1 MTKSLNE
8 ESHQKQQTIK
18 CAPMTSSVPPPSVEE
33 GYVTTDDENED
44 DDGDG
49 LLVSEFPPPPYYYK
63 DIVADELEPPPI
75 PAHLKAQRCFGEAK
89 FKQSTSNIESVNEKI
104 LDAATFVN
112 DAPSMKVFGQAIEDP
127 IYLSKSDNDQ
137 DGTPTLVEQDEEDPC
152 VIRDAMNRLN
162 HEVVS
167 CFVNLVDGL
176 VQNPKED
183 MKEKREI
190 LSNNLI
196 NMHQEANKFREHQAR
211 EILIDILQR
220 QVRERKEV
228 LDELLGQIQK
238 ANNALESIPKS

>member
-1 MTKSLNE
+1 VRYRYYIRYRQLENALRKYGVETRSANSLNF
-8 ESHQKQQTIK
+8 
-18 CAPMTSSVPPPSVEE
+18 
-33 GYVTTDDENED
+33 
-44 DDGDG
+44 
-49 LLVSEFPPPPYYYK
+49 VS
-63 DIVADELEPPPI
+63 LR
-75 PAHLKAQRCFGEAK
+75 Q
-89 FKQSTSNIESVNEKI
+89 
-104 LDAATFVN
+104 
-112 DAPSMKVFGQAIEDP
+112 DP

-137 DGTPTLVEQDEEDPC
+137 DGTPTPVEQDEEDPC

-162 HEVVS
+162 HEVVL

-220 QVRERKEV
+220 QVHERKEV

-238 ANNALESIPKS
+238 ANDALESIPKS